1 MKYQDIECVV
11 DFLCF
16 KYPELS
22 NGFRGMFATGLMVA
36 SKIGSSRPS
45 IAYDGKMVAC
55 FRTDIDDIFVNFNN
69 VIYRMRPMKDAKT
82 NISRYLDRHRSQN
95 LFRWEFYSQGLP
107 ISEYDQFWRE
117 RQLDSIGI

>member
-22 NGFRGMFATGLMVA
+22 SGFRGMFATGLMVA
-36 SKIGSSRPS
+36 YDLASRPS
-45 IAYDGKMVAC
+45 IGYDGYMVAC
-55 FRTDIDDIFVNFNN
+55 FRTNDILVNFNN
-69 VIYRMRPMKDAKT
+69 VIYRMRPMKDAKMG
-82 NISRYLDRHRSQN
+82 IGRYLDRHRSQN
-95 LFRWEFYSQGLP
+95 LSRWEFYSQGLP